1 MGIEIVKADRKLA
14 ETYATHIPGLVHATG
29 PKSYNYI
36 FKGRQPLYDTFINAA
51 WKAPSNF
58 FSHEQATLAFE
69 NDAFL
74 GVLISHDGAE
84 HYRLK
89 DGVWPIAQ
97 ELAGKGGIVESDIVA
112 LAERA
117 EIASFMN
124 PYVPKDCSY
133 ILVVSVPETARGR
146 GAGRALIEREIDRAR
161 ERGFSRVHLDVMSD
175 NPAVGLYAEMGF
187 EPMAETVTP
196 IPCRKHGLAMELRM
210 MLRL

>member
-1 MGIEIVKADRKLA
+1 MGIEIVSAEKKLA
-14 ETYATHIPGLVHATG
+14 ETHAGHIPGLVLATG
-29 PKSYNYI
+29 PASYSYI
-36 FKGRQPLYDTFINAA
+36 FGGRGPLFEGFIDAA
-51 WKAPSNF
+51 WKAPANF

-69 NDAFL
+69 DGAFR
-74 GVLISHDGAE
+74 GVLISHDGPE

-97 ELAGKGGIVESDIVA
+97 RLADEGRVAEAEIGA

-124 PYVPKDCSY
+124 PYVPEDCSF
-133 ILVVSVPETARGR
+133 ILVVSVPEAARGR
-146 GAGRALIEREIDRAR
+146 GAGRALIEHEIERAR
-161 ERGFSRVHLDVMSD
+161 AKGFSRVHLDVMSD
-175 NPAVGLYAEMGF
+175 NPAAGLYRAMGF

-196 IPCRKHGLAMELRM
+196 IPCREHGLAMEFRM